1 MYLERVEIYGF
12 RGINRLSL
20 ELNNSTVLVG
30 ENSWGKS
37 SLLDALDLLLSPEH
51 TDYQFSLHDFHHPA
65 GNDESRYRS
74 LQIVLKFCERRKGRH
89 QSYRFHNLNS
99 VWVDNGD
106 GLKHIFYRVSAELR
120 DDDTIVVDKNFLNS
134 GGNKLSLD
142 NVGKYIKEIIRLYPV
157 IRLRDARFLHTLN
170 TETIVTG
177 QKDLRDLFNVRIKEL
192 THALVNNPECLSDED
207 LGDGIDAM
215 QQLLSHYFSGQSAH
229 LIKLDNSIVNIEPR
243 KRGWKALDNIS
254 RLIAK
259 PNQRNIRLII
269 LGMFSS
275 LLQSKGNIQLDKHAR
290 PLIIVEDPETRLH
303 PIMLSIAWGLFSLF
317 SLQRITTT
325 NSGELLSLAPL
336 EDLCR
341 LVRNTN
347 KVSAYR
353 LSENDLSA
361 EELRKISFHIRFNR
375 PSALFARCWL
385 LVEGETEIWLM
396 NEFSRQCNYYFETEG
411 IKVIAF
417 AQSGLKPLLKF
428 ANKMGIEWHVLTDGD
443 EAGRKYAATATH
455 YANKINSSDRDRLTM
470 LPAPDMEH
478 FLYREGFRSLY
489 HEIADIPDNAKVSTR
504 RVIIKAISRTS
515 KPDLA
520 LATVNRA
527 AELGPDSIPLQLK
540 SMFSRVAWL
549 ARGKQINRDIEKYYL
564 LLIDY

>member
-20 ELNNSTVLVG
+20 VLDNNTVLIG

-37 SLLDALDLLLSPEH
+37 SLLDALDILLSPEH
-51 TDYQFSLHDFHHPA
+51 QGYQFNKYDFHHPT
-65 GNDESRYRS
+65 GVEDTRYRS
-74 LQIVLKFCERRKGRH
+74 LQIILKFCERKKGRH
-89 QSYRFHNLNS
+89 QSFRFKNLAS
-99 VWVDNGD
+99 VWIDSD
-106 GLKHIFYRVSAELR
+106 DDLKHIFYRVSAELK
-120 DDDTIVVDKNFLNS
+120 DDDSVTIERNFLNS

-142 NVGKYIKEIIRLYPV
+142 SVGKYIKEIVRLYPV
-157 IRLRDARFLHTLN
+157 IRLRDARFLQSLN
-170 TETIVTG
+170 PETIVSG
-177 QKDLRDLFNVRIKEL
+177 KKEVRDVFNNQIKEL
-192 THALVNNPECLSDED
+192 TRALVDNPERLSNEDLSD
-207 LGDGIDAM
+207 GVDAM
-215 QQLLSHYFSGQSAH
+215 QQLLSHYFTGQSAH
-229 LIKLDNSIVNIEPR
+229 VFKLDDSIINLEPR
-243 KRGWKALDNIS
+243 KRGWKALDNIN
-254 RLIAK
+254 RLVAK

-275 LLQSKGNIQLDKHAR
+275 LLQAKGNITLDKYAR

-303 PIMLSIAWGLFSLF
+303 PIMLSIAWGLLNLF

-325 NSGELLSLAPL
+325 NSGELLSQVPV
-336 EDLCR
+336 ESLCR
-341 LVRNTN
+341 LVRNSN

-353 LSENDLSA
+353 LNENGLST

-396 NEFSRQCNYYFETEG
+396 SEFARQCNYFFETEG

-455 YANKINSSDRDRLTM
+455 YANKMNDPDRDRLTM
-470 LPAPDMEH
+470 LTAPDMEH
-478 FLYREGFRSLY
+478 FLYREGFKSLY
-489 HEIADIPDNAKVSTR
+489 HEIADIPENARVSTR
-504 RVIIKAISRTS
+504 RVILKAISRTS
-515 KPDLA
+515 KPDMA
-520 LATVNRA
+520 LATVNRS
-527 AELGPDSIPLQLK
+527 AELGPDSIPIQLK
-540 SMFSRVAWL
+540 NMFSRVAWL
-549 ARGKQINRDIEKYYL
+549 ARGKAY
-564 LLIDY
+564 

>member
-51 TDYQFSLHDFHHPA
+51 IDYQFSLHDFHYPA

-89 QSYRFHNLNS
+89 QSYRFHNLAS

-106 GLKHIFYRVSAELR
+106 DLKHIFYRVSAELK
-120 DDDTIVVDKNFLNS
+120 DDDTIVVDKSFLNA

-157 IRLRDARFLHTLN
+157 IRLRDARFLHSLN
-170 TETIVTG
+170 PETIVSG
-177 QKDLRDLFNVRIKEL
+177 QKEVRDLFNARIKEL
-192 THALVNNPECLSDED
+192 TSALVNNPERLSDED
-207 LGDGIDAM
+207 LCDGVDAM
-215 QQLLSHYFSGQSAH
+215 QQLLSHYFSGQSSH
-229 LIKLDNSIVNIEPR
+229 IIRSDNSMVKIEPR
-243 KRGWKALDNIS
+243 KRGWKALDNIN

-275 LLQSKGNIQLDKHAR
+275 LLQSKGNIHLDKYAR

-353 LSENDLSA
+353 LNENDLSV

-478 FLYREGFRSLY
+478 FLYREGFRKLY

-549 ARGKQINRDIEKYYL
+549 ARGKAN
-564 LLIDY
+564 

>member
-549 ARGKQINRDIEKYYL
+549 ARGKAN
-564 LLIDY
+564 

>member
-1 MYLERVEIYGF
+1 M
-12 RGINRLSL
+12 
-20 ELNNSTVLVG
+20 
-30 ENSWGKS
+30 
-37 SLLDALDLLLSPEH
+37 
-51 TDYQFSLHDFHHPA
+51 
-65 GNDESRYRS
+65 
-74 LQIVLKFCERRKGRH
+74 
-89 QSYRFHNLNS
+89 
-99 VWVDNGD
+99 
-106 GLKHIFYRVSAELR
+106 
-120 DDDTIVVDKNFLNS
+120 
-134 GGNKLSLD
+134 
-142 NVGKYIKEIIRLYPV
+142 YPV

-549 ARGKQINRDIEKYYL
+549 ARGKAN
-564 LLIDY
+564 

>member
-20 ELNNSTVLVG
+20 ELNNSTVLIG

-37 SLLDALDLLLSPEH
+37 SLLDALDILLSPEH
-51 TDYQFSLHDFHHPA
+51 KDYQFTLHDFHHPA
-65 GNDESRYRS
+65 GNDDSRYRS

-89 QSYRFHNLNS
+89 QSYRFHNLSS

-106 GLKHIFYRVSAELR
+106 DLKHIFYRVSAELK
-120 DDDTIVVDKNFLNS
+120 DDNTVVVDKSFLNS

-142 NVGKYIKEIIRLYPV
+142 NVGKYIKEIVRLYPV
-157 IRLRDARFLHTLN
+157 IRLRDARFLQSIN
-170 TETIVTG
+170 PEIIVTG
-177 QKDLRDLFNVRIKEL
+177 QKEMRDMFNAHIKEL
-192 THALVNNPECLSDED
+192 TSALVKNPERLSDDD
-207 LGDGIDAM
+207 LGAGIDAM
-215 QQLLSHYFSGQSAH
+215 QQLFSHYFLGQTAH
-229 LIKLDNSIVNIEPR
+229 IIKTDNSLINIQPR
-243 KRGWKALDNIS
+243 KQGWKALDNIN

-269 LGMFSS
+269 LGMFYS
-275 LLQSKGNIQLDKHAR
+275 LLQAKGNIHLDKHAR

-353 LSENDLSA
+353 LNQNDLSP

-396 NEFSRQCNYYFETEG
+396 SEFASQCHYYFETEG

-455 YANKINSSDRDRLTM
+455 YANKINSPDRDRLTM
-470 LPAPDMEH
+470 LTAPDMEH

-540 SMFSRVAWL
+540 NMFSRVAWL
-549 ARGKQINRDIEKYYL
+549 ARGKAN
-564 LLIDY
+564 

>member
-51 TDYQFSLHDFHHPA
+51 TNYQFSLHDFHHPA

-74 LQIVLKFCERRKGRH
+74 LQIVLKFGERRKGRH
-89 QSYRFHNLNS
+89 QSYRFHNLSS

-106 GLKHIFYRVSAELR
+106 GLKHIFYRVSAELK
-120 DDDTIVVDKNFLNS
+120 DDGTIAVDKNFLNA

-157 IRLRDARFLHTLN
+157 IRLRDARFLHSLN
-170 TETIVTG
+170 PETIVSG
-177 QKDLRDLFNVRIKEL
+177 QKEVRDLFNARIKEL
-192 THALVNNPECLSDED
+192 TSALVNNPERLSDED

-215 QQLLSHYFSGQSAH
+215 QQLLSHYFSGQSSH
-229 LIKLDNSIVNIEPR
+229 IIRSDNSIVKIEPR

-275 LLQSKGNIQLDKHAR
+275 LLQSKGNIHLDKHAR

-353 LSENDLSA
+353 LNENDLSA

-396 NEFSRQCNYYFETEG
+396 NEFSRQCNYYFESEG

-455 YANKINSSDRDRLTM
+455 YANKIDSSNRDRLTM

-540 SMFSRVAWL
+540 IMFSRVAWL
-549 ARGKQINRDIEKYYL
+549 ARGKAN
-564 LLIDY
+564 

>member
-106 GLKHIFYRVSAELR
+106 GLKHIFYRVSADLR

-549 ARGKQINRDIEKYYL
+549 ARGKAN
-564 LLIDY
+564 

>member
-65 GNDESRYRS
+65 GSDESRYRS

-89 QSYRFHNLNS
+89 QSYRFHNLSS

-106 GLKHIFYRVSAELR
+106 ALKHIFYRVSAELK
-120 DDDTIVVDKNFLNS
+120 DDDTIVVDKSFLNS

-142 NVGKYIKEIIRLYPV
+142 NVSKYINEIKRLYPV
-157 IRLRDARFLHTLN
+157 IRLRDARFLQAINPETL
-170 TETIVTG
+170 VSG
-177 QKDLRDLFNVRIKEL
+177 QKEFRDTFNVRIKEL
-192 THALVNNPECLSDED
+192 TTALVNNPERLSDED
-207 LGDGIDAM
+207 LIGGIDAM
-215 QQLLSHYFSGQSAH
+215 QQLLSHYFSGQSSH
-229 LIKLDNSIVNIEPR
+229 IIKVDHSLVNIEPR
-243 KRGWKALDNIS
+243 RQGWKALDNIS

-269 LGMFSS
+269 LGMFYS
-275 LLQSKGNIQLDKHAR
+275 LLQSKGNIHLDKHAR

-303 PIMLSIAWGLFSLF
+303 PIMLSIAWGLFNLF

-341 LVRNTN
+341 LVRGTN

-353 LSENDLSA
+353 LNENDLSA

-396 NEFSRQCNYYFETEG
+396 SEFARQCNYFFETEG

-455 YANKINSSDRDRLTM
+455 YANKINSPDRDRLTM
-470 LPAPDMEH
+470 LTAPDMEH
-478 FLYREGFRSLY
+478 FLYREGFRRLY

-540 SMFSRVAWL
+540 NMFSRVAWL
-549 ARGKQINRDIEKYYL
+549 ARGKAN
-564 LLIDY
+564 

>member
-215 QQLLSHYFSGQSAH
+215 QQLLSHYFSGQSAR

-527 AELGPDSIPLQLK
+527 AELGSDSIPLQLK

-549 ARGKQINRDIEKYYL
+549 ARGKAN
-564 LLIDY
+564 

>member
-51 TDYQFSLHDFHHPA
+51 IDYQFSLHDFHYPA

-89 QSYRFHNLNS
+89 QSYRFHNLAS

-106 GLKHIFYRVSAELR
+106 DLKHIFYRVSAELK
-120 DDDTIVVDKNFLNS
+120 DDDTIVVDKSFLNA

-157 IRLRDARFLHTLN
+157 IRLRDARFLHSLN
-170 TETIVTG
+170 PETIVSG
-177 QKDLRDLFNVRIKEL
+177 QKDVRDLFNARIKEL
-192 THALVNNPECLSDED
+192 TSALVNNPERLSDED
-207 LGDGIDAM
+207 LCDGVDAM
-215 QQLLSHYFSGQSAH
+215 QQLLSHYFSGQSSH
-229 LIKLDNSIVNIEPR
+229 IIRSDNSMVKIEPR
-243 KRGWKALDNIS
+243 KRGWKALDNIN

-275 LLQSKGNIQLDKHAR
+275 LLQSKGNIHLDKYAR
-290 PLIIVEDPETRLH
+290 PLIIDEDPETRLH

-353 LSENDLSA
+353 LNENDLSA

-478 FLYREGFRSLY
+478 FLYREGFRKLY

-549 ARGKQINRDIEKYYL
+549 ARGKAN
-564 LLIDY
+564 

>member
-74 LQIVLKFCERRKGRH
+74 LQIVLKFGERRKGRH
-89 QSYRFHNLNS
+89 QSYRFHNLSS

-120 DDDTIVVDKNFLNS
+120 DDGSIVVDKTFLNA

-157 IRLRDARFLHTLN
+157 IRLRDARFLHSLN
-170 TETIVTG
+170 PETIVSG
-177 QKDLRDLFNVRIKEL
+177 QKEVRDLFNARIKEL
-192 THALVNNPECLSDED
+192 TSALVNNPERLSDED

-215 QQLLSHYFSGQSAH
+215 QQLLSHYFSGQSSH
-229 LIKLDNSIVNIEPR
+229 IIRSDNSIVKIEPR

-275 LLQSKGNIQLDKHAR
+275 LLQSKGNIHLDKHAR

-353 LSENDLSA
+353 LNENDLSA

-455 YANKINSSDRDRLTM
+455 YAHKINSSNRDRLTM

-478 FLYREGFRSLY
+478 FLYREGFKSLY

-504 RVIIKAISRTS
+504 RVILKAISRTS

-549 ARGKQINRDIEKYYL
+549 ARGKAN
-564 LLIDY
+564 

>member
-1 MYLERVEIYGF
+1 M
-12 RGINRLSL
+12 
-20 ELNNSTVLVG
+20 
-30 ENSWGKS
+30 
-37 SLLDALDLLLSPEH
+37 
-51 TDYQFSLHDFHHPA
+51 
-65 GNDESRYRS
+65 
-74 LQIVLKFCERRKGRH
+74 
-89 QSYRFHNLNS
+89 
-99 VWVDNGD
+99 
-106 GLKHIFYRVSAELR
+106 
-120 DDDTIVVDKNFLNS
+120 
-134 GGNKLSLD
+134 
-142 NVGKYIKEIIRLYPV
+142 
-157 IRLRDARFLHTLN
+157 
-170 TETIVTG
+170 
-177 QKDLRDLFNVRIKEL
+177 
-192 THALVNNPECLSDED
+192 
-207 LGDGIDAM
+207 
-215 QQLLSHYFSGQSAH
+215 
-229 LIKLDNSIVNIEPR
+229 
-243 KRGWKALDNIS
+243 
-254 RLIAK
+254 
-259 PNQRNIRLII
+259 
-269 LGMFSS
+269 
-275 LLQSKGNIQLDKHAR
+275 
-290 PLIIVEDPETRLH
+290 IIVEDPETRLH

-353 LSENDLSA
+353 LNQNDLSP

-375 PSALFARCWL
+375 YHLHFFARCWL

-396 NEFSRQCNYYFETEG
+396 SEFASQCHYYFETEG

-455 YANKINSSDRDRLTM
+455 YANKINSPDRDRLTM
-470 LPAPDMEH
+470 LTAPDMEH

-527 AELGPDSIPLQLK
+527 AELG
-540 SMFSRVAWL
+540 
-549 ARGKQINRDIEKYYL
+549 Y
-564 LLIDY
+564 

>member
-51 TDYQFSLHDFHHPA
+51 TNYQFSLHDFHHPA

-74 LQIVLKFCERRKGRH
+74 LQIVLKFGERRKGRH
-89 QSYRFHNLNS
+89 QSYRFHNLSS

-106 GLKHIFYRVSAELR
+106 GLKHIFYRVSAELK
-120 DDDTIVVDKNFLNS
+120 DDGTIAVDKNFLNA

-157 IRLRDARFLHTLN
+157 IRLRDARFIHSLN
-170 TETIVTG
+170 PETIVSG
-177 QKDLRDLFNVRIKEL
+177 QKEVRDLFNARIKEL
-192 THALVNNPECLSDED
+192 TSALVNNPERLSDED

-215 QQLLSHYFSGQSAH
+215 QQLLSHYFSGQSSH
-229 LIKLDNSIVNIEPR
+229 IIRSDNSIVKIEPR

-275 LLQSKGNIQLDKHAR
+275 LLQSKGNIHLDKHAR

-353 LSENDLSA
+353 LNENDLSA

-396 NEFSRQCNYYFETEG
+396 NEFSRQCNYYFESEG

-455 YANKINSSDRDRLTM
+455 YANKIDSSNRDRLTM

-540 SMFSRVAWL
+540 IMFSRVAWL
-549 ARGKQINRDIEKYYL
+549 ARGKAN
-564 LLIDY
+564 

>member
-20 ELNNSTVLVG
+20 ELNNSTVLIG

-51 TDYQFSLHDFHHPA
+51 KDYQFALHDFHHPA
-65 GNDESRYRS
+65 GDNSSRYRS

-89 QSYRFHNLNS
+89 QSYRFQNLSS

-106 GLKHIFYRVSAELR
+106 DLKHIFYRVSAELR
-120 DDDTIVVDKNFLNS
+120 DDNTIVVDKSFLNS

-142 NVGKYIKEIIRLYPV
+142 NVGKYIKEIVRLYPV
-157 IRLRDARFLHTLN
+157 IRLRDARFLHSLN
-170 TETIVTG
+170 SETIVTG
-177 QKDLRDLFNVRIKEL
+177 KKEFRDAFNFHLKEL
-192 THALVNNPECLSDED
+192 TNALVNNPERLSDDD
-207 LGDGIDAM
+207 LRDGVDAM
-215 QQLLSHYFSGQSAH
+215 QQLLSHYFSGQSPH
-229 LIKLDNSIVNIEPR
+229 IIKLSDEMVNIEPR
-243 KRGWKALDNIS
+243 KRGWKALDNIN

-275 LLQSKGNIQLDKHAR
+275 LLQSKGNIRLDKYAR

-303 PIMLSIAWGLFSLF
+303 PIMLSIAWGLLNLF
-317 SLQRITTT
+317 ALQKITTT
-325 NSGELLSLAPL
+325 NSGELLSQAPI

-341 LVRNTN
+341 LVRDTN

-353 LSENDLSA
+353 LTETDLSP

-396 NEFSRQCNYYFETEG
+396 SEFARQCNYYFETEG

-455 YANKINSSDRDRLTM
+455 YANKINSPDRDRLT
-470 LPAPDMEH
+470 LLTAPDMEH
-478 FLYREGFRSLY
+478 FLYREGFKSLY
-489 HEIADIPDNAKVSTR
+489 HEIADIPENARVSTR

-520 LATVNRA
+520 LATVNRS
-527 AELGPDSIPLQLK
+527 AELGPESIPSQLK
-540 SMFSRVAWL
+540 IMFSRVAWL
-549 ARGKQINRDIEKYYL
+549 ARGKAH
-564 LLIDY
+564 

>member
-455 YANKINSSDRDRLTM
+455 YANKINSSDRDRLTT

-549 ARGKQINRDIEKYYL
+549 ARGKAN
-564 LLIDY
+564 

>member
-20 ELNNSTVLVG
+20 VLNNNTVLIG

-37 SLLDALDLLLSPEH
+37 SLLDALDILLSPEH
-51 TDYQFSLHDFHHPA
+51 KDYQFNQHDFHQPT
-65 GNDESRYRS
+65 GKDEDEARFRS
-74 LQIVLKFCERRKGRH
+74 LQIVLKFCERHKGRH
-89 QSYRFHNLNS
+89 QSFRFKNLSS

-106 GLKHIFYRVSAELR
+106 GLKHIFFRVSAELK
-120 DDDTIVVDKNFLNS
+120 DDNSVTVERSFLNS

-142 NVGKYIKEIIRLYPV
+142 SVSKYIKEIVRLYPV
-157 IRLRDARFLHTLN
+157 IRLRDARFLHSLN
-170 TETIVTG
+170 PETIVTG
-177 QKDLRDLFNVRIKEL
+177 QKEMREAVNSQIKEL
-192 THALVNNPECLSDED
+192 TRALVDNPERLSDED

-229 LIKLDNSIVNIEPR
+229 MFKPDNTLVNIEPR
-243 KRGWKALDNIS
+243 KRGWKALDNIN
-254 RLIAK
+254 RLVAK

-275 LLQSKGNIQLDKHAR
+275 LLQAKGNIVLDKYAR
-290 PLIIVEDPETRLH
+290 PLIIIEDPETRLH
-303 PIMLSIAWGLFSLF
+303 PIMLSIAWGLLNLF

-325 NSGELLSLAPL
+325 NSGELLSQVPV
-336 EDLCR
+336 ENLCR
-341 LVRNTN
+341 LVRNSS

-353 LSENDLSA
+353 LNENDLSS
-361 EELRKISFHIRFNR
+361 EDLRKISFHIRFNR

-396 NEFSRQCNYYFETEG
+396 SEFARQCNYYFETEG

-428 ANKMGIEWHVLTDGD
+428 ANRMGIEWHVLTDGD

-455 YANKINSSDRDRLTM
+455 YASQMNDPDRDRLTM
-470 LPAPDMEH
+470 LPAPDIEH
-478 FLYREGFRSLY
+478 FLYREGFKSLY
-489 HEIADIPDNAKVSTR
+489 HEIADIPENARVSPR

-515 KPDLA
+515 KPDMA
-520 LATVNRA
+520 LATVNRS

-549 ARGKQINRDIEKYYL
+549 ARGKAY
-564 LLIDY
+564 

>member
-51 TDYQFSLHDFHHPA
+51 TDYQFSFHDFHHPA

-549 ARGKQINRDIEKYYL
+549 ARGKAN
-564 LLIDY
+564 